1 LIKRGFDPKNKQKY
15 HCENC
20 GAYPTE
26 GAKRHRDKK
35 DIIPIPTKK
44 KKSSQETYKDIEAIT
59 KKVIDSLEPKNR
71 LEPVIE
77 KGTLKKEKWVQEFS
91 DLHYGLE
98 VNPIEIG
105 DLGYYNTT
113 IAKER
118 VNYLAGTMA
127 KILEYYPNRPEELYL
142 MLLGDNMEGAYMR
155 GNQQANIEFG
165 VSRQIIELEELITDY
180 IIYLS
185 KYFPVIKIFAVVGGN
200 HGRPTANKK
209 DSSPSDN
216 LEQIIYSNIKYRL
229 KDIHNIFFEY
239 SIAKHMIVEISGMKF
254 WLEHGDTSNSWLGI
268 PYYGLQREMMNIN
281 KMLAIFKEHADFL
294 LCGHFHSKAVFES
307 VIMNGSF
314 VGGDIHSVGDLRR
327 MDLPSQKVFGVNE
340 KHGIVWD
347 RNIFLIDDPRKL
359 KVKIY
364 K

>member
-1 LIKRGFDPKNKQKY
+1 MIKRGFDPKNKQKY

-35 DIIPIPTKK
+35 DIKPILKK
-44 KKSSQETYKDIEAIT
+44 KKEEIYKDIEAIT

-254 WLEHGDTSNSWLGI
+254 WLEHGDTSHSWLGI
-268 PYYGLQREMMNIN
+268 PYYGLQREMQNIN
-281 KMLAIFKEHADFL
+281 KMLAIFKENADFL

-347 RNIFLIDDPRKL
+347 RNIFLIDNPREL
-359 KVKIY
+359 KIKIY